1 MDELVKMVI
10 QVWQTL
16 VAKKEYIQ
24 QSVKNQSE
32 ITQNKQKEKV
42 KKWSLNKSER
52 RDDQE
57 LFIEQT
63 AVSF

>member
-16 VAKKEYIQ
+16 VAEKEYIQ

-52 RDDQE
+52 LDDQE

>member
-42 KKWSLNKSER
+42 KKWSLNKRER
-52 RDDQE
+52 LDDQE

>member
-52 RDDQE
+52 LDDQE